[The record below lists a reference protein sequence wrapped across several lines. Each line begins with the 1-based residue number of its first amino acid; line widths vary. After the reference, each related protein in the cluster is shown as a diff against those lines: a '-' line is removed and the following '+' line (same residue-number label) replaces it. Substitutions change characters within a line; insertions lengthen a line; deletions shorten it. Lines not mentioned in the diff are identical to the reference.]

1 MSSSKEVADLMKDTA
16 NTDVLI
22 GMTEVTDWSSTG
34 CNILDLAISGRL
46 PGGAPVGRVVQ
57 FFGAAST
64 AKSVITETILGYALR
79 SNKQAF
85 LCDVEYTFDP
95 KFASIYGLDSRHE
108 DFFWGYDFM
117 PKDKKPATD
126 QPESIEEFFDV
137 YLRGIL
143 DKRSRRPKIV
153 VLDTLTALPSKSEL
167 KGVIE
172 EGGYKT
178 TRAKAISEG
187 LRKYLAEMNQRDVSL
202 ICVDQ
207 TRDNIGGFGAAEVTN
222 GGRGMEF
229 YASTRIHLKK
239 GPKVKNPNDKVTGV
253 WVKFEVIKNK
263 VSPPFRDGQFRIMF
277 DYGMDNISSNLVWLA
292 SNYTDKDDL
301 YKKTLQ
307 IPLIS
312 CPTCHKLYA
321 LPDRPK
327 IAIAAAKAVGTG
339 DKKEKQK
346 NLEELLKLTEGME
359 CNEKHDKPVQ
369 LKIVSK
375 RIMDWVPFI
384 EEHNLEG
391 SLDQVVAT
399 KWAGVYAPEKRKE
412 RKW

>member
-1 MSSSKEVADLMKDTA
+1 MKDAA

-95 KFASIYGLDSRHE
+95 AFARIYGLDATHE
-108 DFFWGYDFM
+108 DFFWGYSY
-117 PKDKKPATD
+117 KKEKTETE
-126 QPESIEEFFDV
+126 QPETIEEFFDV

-143 DKRSRRPKIV
+143 DKRGRRPKIV
-153 VLDTLTALPSKSEL
+153 VLDTLTALPSVAEV
-167 KGVIE
+167 KGSID

-187 LRKYLAEMNQRDVSL
+187 LRKYLAEMNQRDVTL

-229 YASTRIHLKK
+229 YASTRVHLKK
-239 GPKVKNPNDKVTGV
+239 GPQVKNSNEKVTGV
-253 WVKFEVIKNK
+253 WVKFQIIKNK

-292 SNYTDKDDL
+292 STYADKDDL
-301 YKKTLQ
+301 YKKSLQ
-307 IPLIS
+307 IPLIL
-312 CPTCHKLYA
+312 CPKCNKLHA
-321 LPDRPK
+321 FPAKPK
-327 IAIAAAKAVGTG
+327 EAIKAAK
-339 DKKEKQK
+339 DKDEK
-346 NLEELLKLTEGME
+346 LSALTEGME

-369 LKIVSK
+369 LRITSK

-384 EEHNLEG
+384 EIHDLES

-399 KWAGVYAPEKRKE
+399 KWAEVYAPEE
-412 RKW
+412 RKARKW